1 MSKKTVQFVD
11 EQEIRAL
18 FNEYILPE
26 KAKGELFEIVRN
38 SNHPARSLAREPF
51 CTESQLVVYYDKNF
65 QEIANAHQYLRQ
77 DGSLGAS
84 GKPDPKMV
92 VLNEI
97 IYKIRKQP

>member
-1 MSKKTVQFVD
+1 MTGGYI
-11 EQEIRAL
+11 EIRAFL
-18 FNEYILPE
+18 HYE
-26 KAKGELFEIVRN
+26 VR
-38 SNHPARSLAREPF
+38 AREPF